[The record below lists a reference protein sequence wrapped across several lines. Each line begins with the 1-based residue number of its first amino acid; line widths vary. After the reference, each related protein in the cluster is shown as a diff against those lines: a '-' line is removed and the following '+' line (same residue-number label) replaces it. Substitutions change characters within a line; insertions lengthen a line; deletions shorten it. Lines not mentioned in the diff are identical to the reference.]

1 MIRATSMPDGSIMTL
16 NASVNGPVVYLD
28 NWAFIEL
35 AKKDPPRRRRFLDA
49 IRSGADVLFSVTNA
63 AELSG
68 PQGRS
73 AEAVRT
79 FLDEIGPHWF
89 PAKLDPIDAIRLEI
103 KGENPG
109 RVCFDE
115 QFFKSYVADRMR
127 NFVPGC
133 GRVLDLSDD
142 FFSLAPMMDRLGPQR
157 ESIYETSAKFDQLL
171 KSKMSMIR
179 ERSKRDPSL
188 LDEKFPWVPFD
199 PARPACFVYFNLLR
213 IMAIE
218 SNSLTKGDGLDFCH
232 AVIGCA
238 FASFATLDT
247 AWKRRIEHLPKPNW
261 LARTYSR
268 AELDHMVADIESQV
282 AAPARAGV
290 FVLNESIRKKL
301 TGSVAPCRII
311 ERSVRFGQ

>member
-1 MIRATSMPDGSIMTL
+1 MTF
-16 NASVNGPVVYLD
+16 NAGGRGRGFELEIG
-28 NWAFIEL
+28 ALIEL
-35 AKKDPPRRRRFLDA
+35 VKRAPPRRRRFLDA

-115 QFFKSYVADRMR
+115 QFLKSYVADGMR

-199 PARPACFVYFNLLR
+199 PARPTSSLYFNLLLFL
-213 IMAIE
+213 AI
-218 SNSLTKGDGLDFCH
+218 
-232 AVIGCA
+232 
-238 FASFATLDT
+238 
-247 AWKRRIEHLPKPNW
+247 
-261 LARTYSR
+261 
-268 AELDHMVADIESQV
+268 
-282 AAPARAGV
+282 
-290 FVLNESIRKKL
+290 
-301 TGSVAPCRII
+301 
-311 ERSVRFGQ
+311 